1 MYLHTIKAKVNLS
14 VVLVG
19 LTLVVIVLFSAFVIS
34 QMKEY
39 NQDITSY
46 RDHQKE
52 ARLTYNLQI
61 NVTNL
66 WQFFTDAS
74 LTKDPA
80 VVDKEAK
87 PVFEEAQKIL
97 GVLME
102 LNRHD
107 AEHTKKLSAIKD
119 DLGKVWETGS
129 RMFAAYQSDWN
140 KGNVV
145 MDEYDKICDKLI
157 KEVGTYVEI
166 ENKNSDKA
174 VDEMFEMS
182 ARSILITKI
191 VVALILAISCCMFA
205 FMIILRRSIL
215 PLKGLTENVA
225 LIASGDLRVEVA
237 ATGKDEVGLL
247 AGSVNQMAGTLNEM
261 INRTLASVSAVT
273 SGVQR
278 LEVNAGLTAEGS
290 RNQSQQAAM
299 IATASEEFSQ
309 TIHDIARNSSQA
321 SSTSAQARKTACHGR
336 DVAEKAT
343 QIVTSVSSSTERLA
357 TTVNNLND
365 RAEDI
370 AKILE
375 VITDIADQTNLLAL
389 NASIE
394 AARAG
399 EQGRGFAVVADE
411 VRLLADRTK
420 KATNEIAGTVHAI
433 ESELK
438 STGSSMSDASNS
450 VLSATECIAEVQ
462 QSLSRIVDSVMAVE
476 TQIIQI
482 ATAVEEQSATAESIS
497 QNIEATSSIAARVD
511 DMSAEV
517 LIIVEELLASTT
529 TLREATSGFKTR
541 SMVG

>member
-1 MYLHTIKAKVNLS
+1 MNLQSIKTKVNLS

-19 LTLVVIVLFSAFVIS
+19 LTLVVIALFSAFVIS

-39 NQDITSY
+39 NHDITSY

-52 ARLTYNLQI
+52 ARLTYNLQVS
-61 NVTNL
+61 VTNL

-74 LTKDPA
+74 LTKDA
-80 VVDKEAK
+80 SVVEKEAK
-87 PVFEEAQKIL
+87 PVFDEAQKNL
-97 GVLME
+97 STLME

-107 AEHTKKLSAIKD
+107 PRHTQKLAAIKD

-129 RMFAAYQSDWN
+129 RMFAAYQTSWDQ
-140 KGNVV
+140 GNVV
-145 MDEYDKICDKLI
+145 MDEYDKACDKLI
-157 KEVGTYVEI
+157 KEVGTYVEN

-174 VDEMFEMS
+174 VDEMFDMS

-191 VVALILAISCCMFA
+191 VVALVITISCCLFA
-205 FMIILRRSIL
+205 FMMVLRRSIL
-215 PLKGLTENVA
+215 PLGVLTENVA
-225 LIASGDLRVEVA
+225 QIASGDLQVRVVA
-237 ATGKDEVGLL
+237 SGKDEVGLL
-247 AGSVNQMAGTLNEM
+247 AGSVSLMADTLNEM
-261 INRTLASVSAVT
+261 ITRTLASVGAVS

-278 LEVNAGLTAEGS
+278 LESNARMTAEGS

-309 TIHDIARNSSQA
+309 TIHDIARNASQA
-321 SSTSAQARKTACHGR
+321 STTTEQAKKTACHGR
-336 DVAEKAT
+336 DLAEQAT
-343 QIVTSVSSSTERLA
+343 HIVTSVSSSTERLA

-375 VITDIADQTNLLAL
+375 VISDIADQTNLLAL
-389 NASIE
+389 NAAIE

-420 KATNEIAGTVHAI
+420 KATNQIAGTINAI
-433 ESELK
+433 ENELK
-438 STGSSMSDASNS
+438 TTGSSMTDTSDS
-450 VLSATECIAEVQ
+450 VHNATECINEVQ
-462 QSLSRIVDSVMAVE
+462 QALSQIVTAVTTVE
-476 TQIIQI
+476 GQIIQI
-482 ATAVEEQSATAESIS
+482 ATAVEEQSATADSIS
-497 QNIEATSSIAARVD
+497 QNIEATSAIASQVD

-517 LIIVEELLASTT
+517 LLIVEELQASSS

-541 SMVG
+541 